1 MGCRSDQLLSTTS
14 NPQYLEKLQNATAN
28 QRKRTH
34 QMAWAYSQE
43 LDKMKSQHQIFKGY
57 QAVFES
63 GLQFILQFTIAF
75 GKHDSLDEIELWVWL
90 TTIMSFVSM
99 ASTFTSLFVEL
110 PFQVGDKVH
119 APQRTLSQHLKILVL
134 MTLSLACRL
143 YPIVLILIYFKW
155 EAIVVVIPVFLLIT
169 FVISLASL
177 LYARSGKKMVSSEMK
192 EASVLAVFTSSLQP
206 CVQISYTG

>member
-1 MGCRSDQLLSTTS
+1 MIFGSLTVLFTLFPAIMYAFVSACLRKGYATVWKNFFQQLPIINIWKNYQTV
-14 NPQYLEKLQNATAN
+14 QEIKEKERIIEFYTERASMTIKKKSKEKFEAMVW
-28 QRKRTH
+28 T
-34 QMAWAYSQE
+34 YSQT
-43 LDKMKSQHQIFKGY
+43 LDQIKSEHQIFKGY

-63 GLQFILQFTIAF
+63 GLQFILQLTIAF
-75 GKHDSLDEIELWVWL
+75 GKHDSLEKIELWVWL

-155 EAIVVVIPVFLLIT
+155 T
-169 FVISLASL
+169 CNW
-177 LYARSGKKMVSSEMK
+177 RGK
-192 EASVLAVFTSSLQP
+192 
-206 CVQISYTG
+206 